1 MRQTAPVGCVGLA
14 LLLSACGGSPPSAP
28 TTSTT
33 PGTLPAPGTSAPRT
47 PRTAAGQP
55 ATSEPQVTAA
65 VAKEESAGTGEKAGA
80 KYDAAGRRD
89 PFDLP
94 DAIEGS
100 MGTTVSSVKL
110 TGIIRTA
117 TGRVIVLIET
127 PDGLG
132 YVLQPGDVFGD
143 GRLVEVGQGSVGFAV
158 VSRHEAT
165 NQRGVLGLGGGL
177 NDSTSEARNG

>member
-1 MRQTAPVGCVGLA
+1 MRSTGPVGCVGLA
-14 LLLSACGGSPPSAP
+14 LLVSACGGSPPSAP
-28 TTSTT
+28 TTSTS

-47 PRTAAGQP
+47 PSAASGLPTDGQVP
-55 ATSEPQVTAA
+55 APAA
-65 VAKEESAGTGEKAGA
+65 IAGKEDSAGPAKPGA
-80 KYDAAGRRD
+80 RYDSGGRRD

-94 DAIEGS
+94 DAVEGAI
-100 MGTTVSSVKL
+100 GTTVAAVKL

-143 GRLVEVGQGSVGFAV
+143 GRLVEVGQGSVVFTV
-158 VSRHEAT
+158 VSRHDAA
-165 NQRGVLGLGGGL
+165 NHRVVLKLGG
-177 NDSTSEARNG
+177 

>member
-14 LLLSACGGSPPSAP
+14 LFLSACGGSPPSAP
-28 TTSTT
+28 TTSST

-47 PRTAAGQP
+47 PGAAPGQP
-55 ATSEPQVTAA
+55 ATAESQTTAA
-65 VAKEESAGTGEKAGA
+65 VGKEETPAPAGKPGA
-80 KYDAAGRRD
+80 KYESGGRRD
-89 PFDLP
+89 PFELP
-94 DAIEGS
+94 DAVEGS
-100 MGTTVSSVKL
+100 IATVSSAKL

-143 GRLVEVGQGSVGFAV
+143 GRLVEVGQGTVVFNL
-158 VSRHEAT
+158 VSRHEAA
-165 NQRGVLGLGGGL
+165 NQRVVLRLGG
-177 NDSTSEARNG
+177 